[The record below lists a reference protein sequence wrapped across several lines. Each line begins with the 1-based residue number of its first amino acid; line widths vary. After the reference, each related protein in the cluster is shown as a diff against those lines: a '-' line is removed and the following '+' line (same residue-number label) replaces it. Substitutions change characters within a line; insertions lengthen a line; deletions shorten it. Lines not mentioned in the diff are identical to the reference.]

1 MSKPI
6 IATRGNCD
14 HCVTHQVRNLVG
26 KYETRYSC
34 EFIVFENKDVS
45 IFTYSKPCSMYDW
58 TKCKHNEDK

>member
-14 HCVTHQVRNLVG
+14 HCESVHVKNLAG
-26 KYETRYSC
+26 EDEIRYSC
-34 EFIVFENKDVS
+34 EYSESNV
-45 IFTYSKPCSMYDW
+45 TYSKSCSMYDW